1 MHLGPTPD
9 RHHRRPA
16 WSVGV
21 LKTGRSQ
28 YCLCFHYD
36 DTGNSV
42 CLRLCLLFFY
52 DDDHKDV
59 IPIIFSMYQNT

>member
-9 RHHRRPA
+9 RHHRPA

-21 LKTGRSQ
+21 LKIGRSQ

-36 DTGNSV
+36 DTGNNV
-42 CLRLCLLFFY
+42 RLPDGVYCFY
-52 DDDHKDV
+52 YDDHKDV